1 MRRSRTQCQGKPLTQ
16 TRTFSKVEQE
26 VLGYREWKK
35 GRTRKITNI
44 DEDISPD
51 LDLQETGVSRLA
63 TPDEVE
69 LFTSITTTG
78 H

>member
-1 MRRSRTQCQGKPLTQ
+1 MSGEAIDPNANILEG
-16 TRTFSKVEQE
+16 VEQE